1 MKLCFSCGKVT
12 TGTPAYC
19 HYCGKTY
26 NVRLCSR
33 GHINPRSANVCSQC
47 GSKEL
52 STPQRKIPLL
62 LKPLI
67 FLLSH
72 FFGFLLISALIGFAG
87 YFAYQVVNDP
97 NGLLP
102 LMCIG
107 LLLGL
112 LLLIWMM
119 LPNFIRTPIKWLF
132 RRRGQKRH

>member
-1 MKLCFSCGKVT
+1 MKLCFSCGRVT

-19 HYCGKTY
+19 HNCGKTY
-26 NVRLCSR
+26 NVKLCSR

-47 GSKEL
+47 GSREM
-52 STPQRKIPLL
+52 SIPQRKIPFL

-72 FFGFLLISALIGFAG
+72 LVGIILIFSLVAFVGFFIYKLFI
-87 YFAYQVVNDP
+87 DP

-107 LLLGL
+107 FSLGL
-112 LLLIWMM
+112 LFLFWMM
-119 LPNFIRTPIKWLF
+119 LPNFIRSPIRWLF
-132 RRRGQKRH
+132 KRKGHKK

>member
-52 STPQRKIPLL
+52 STPQRKIPFL

-72 FFGFLLISALIGFAG
+72 LTGLVLITALLVFVGFFVHKLFI
-87 YFAYQVVNDP
+87 DP

-102 LMCIG
+102 LMCLG
-107 LLLGL
+107 MLLGL
-112 LLLIWMM
+112 LLLVWMM
-119 LPNFIRTPIKWLF
+119 LPNFIRSPIKWLF
-132 RRRGQKRH
+132 KRKGPKH

>member
-1 MKLCFSCGKVT
+1 MKLCFSCGRLTSGV
-12 TGTPAYC
+12 PAYC

-52 STPQRKIPLL
+52 STPQRKIPFL

-72 FFGFLLISALIGFAG
+72 LTGFLLIGLLVGFLG
-87 YFAYQVVNDP
+87 FFVYRLVLDP

-107 LLLGL
+107 FFLGL
-112 LLLIWMM
+112 LLLVWMS
-119 LPNFIRTPIKWLF
+119 LPNFIRSPIRWLF
-132 RRRGQKRH
+132 RRKGHKK

>member
-1 MKLCFSCGKVT
+1 MKLCFSCGRVT
-12 TGTPAYC
+12 AGTPSYC

-47 GSKEL
+47 GSKEM
-52 STPQRKIPLL
+52 STPQRKIPFL

-72 FFGFLLISALIGFAG
+72 LVGIILIFSLVGFLVFFVYKLFI
-87 YFAYQVVNDP
+87 DP

-102 LMCIG
+102 LMCLG

-112 LLLIWMM
+112 LFFVWMM
-119 LPNFIRTPIKWLF
+119 LPNFIRSPIKWLF
-132 RRRGQKRH
+132 RRKGHKK

>member
-1 MKLCFSCGKVT
+1 MKLCFSCGRVT
-12 TGTPAYC
+12 TGAPSYC
-19 HYCGKTY
+19 HNCGKTY
-26 NVRLCSR
+26 NVKLCSR

-47 GSKEL
+47 GSREM
-52 STPQRKIPLL
+52 STPQRKIPFL

-72 FFGFLLISALIGFAG
+72 LVGIVLIFSLVAFVGFFIYKLFI
-87 YFAYQVVNDP
+87 DP

-112 LLLIWMM
+112 LFLFWMM
-119 LPNFIRTPIKWLF
+119 LPNFIRSPIRWLF
-132 RRRGQKRH
+132 KRKGHKK

>member
-1 MKLCFSCGKVT
+1 MKLCFSCRRVT
-12 TGTPAYC
+12 PGTPSYC

-52 STPQRKIPLL
+52 STPQRKIPFL

-72 FFGFLLISALIGFAG
+72 LVGIILLVSLVGFLGFFV
-87 YFAYQVVNDP
+87 YKLFIDP

-102 LMCIG
+102 LMCLG
-107 LLLGL
+107 FLLGL
-112 LLLIWMM
+112 LFLIWMM
-119 LPNFIRTPIKWLF
+119 LPGFIRKPIKWIF
-132 RRRGQKRH
+132 RRKGHK

>member
-12 TGTPAYC
+12 TGIPAYC

-26 NVRLCSR
+26 DVKLCSR

-52 STPQRKIPLL
+52 STPQRKIPFL

-72 FFGFLLISALIGFAG
+72 LTGLVLITALLVFVGFFVHKLFI
-87 YFAYQVVNDP
+87 DP

-102 LMCIG
+102 LMCLG
-107 LLLGL
+107 MLLGL
-112 LLLIWMM
+112 LLLVWMM
-119 LPNFIRTPIKWLF
+119 LPNFIRRPIKWLF
-132 RRRGQKRH
+132 TRKGHKH

>member
-12 TGTPAYC
+12 TGVPSYC

-26 NVRLCSR
+26 NVKLCSR
-33 GHINPRSANVCSQC
+33 GHINPRSANICSQC
-47 GSKEL
+47 GSREM
-52 STPQRKIPLL
+52 STPQRKIPFL

-72 FFGFLLISALIGFAG
+72 FVGIVLIFLLVAFVV
-87 YFAYQVVNDP
+87 YFAYQIVVDP

-107 LLLGL
+107 LSLGL
-112 LLLIWMM
+112 LFLFWMM
-119 LPNFIRTPIKWLF
+119 LPNFIRSLIRWLF
-132 RRRGQKRH
+132 RRKGHKK

>member
-1 MKLCFSCGKVT
+1 MKLCFSCRRVT
-12 TGTPAYC
+12 PGTPSYC

-52 STPQRKIPLL
+52 STPQRKIPFL

-72 FFGFLLISALIGFAG
+72 LAGIILLLSLVGFLGFFI
-87 YFAYQVVNDP
+87 YKLFIDP

-102 LMCIG
+102 LMCLG

-112 LLLIWMM
+112 LFLVWMI
-119 LPNFIRTPIKWLF
+119 LPDFIRKPMKWLV
-132 RRRGQKRH
+132 RRKGHK

>member
-1 MKLCFSCGKVT
+1 MKLCFSCRRVT
-12 TGTPAYC
+12 PGAPSYC

-52 STPQRKIPLL
+52 STPQRKIPFL
-62 LKPLI
+62 LKPLL

-72 FFGFLLISALIGFAG
+72 LVGIILLLSLVVFVGFFIDKLFI
-87 YFAYQVVNDP
+87 DP

-102 LMCIG
+102 LMCLG
-107 LLLGL
+107 VFLGL
-112 LLLIWMM
+112 LFLIWMT
-119 LPNFIRTPIKWLF
+119 LPGFIRKPIKRVF
-132 RRRGQKRH
+132 RRKGHK

>member
-1 MKLCFSCGKVT
+1 MRLCFSCRRVT
-12 TGTPAYC
+12 PGAPSYC

-52 STPQRKIPLL
+52 STPQRKIPFL

-72 FFGFLLISALIGFAG
+72 LVGIILLLSLVGFLGFFV
-87 YFAYQVVNDP
+87 YKLFIDP

-102 LMCIG
+102 LMCLG
-107 LLLGL
+107 FLLGPLLLV
-112 LLLIWMM
+112 WMM
-119 LPNFIRTPIKWLF
+119 LPGLIRNPIKRVF
-132 RRRGQKRH
+132 RRKGHK